1 MIISKIKRKNRV
13 YYNLHAEQCVTG
25 IFIGGVENGVF
36 VETLTKKTI
45 DRILE
50 DFDIQK
56 KIDLILDFS
65 NITIFPNNQ
74 KHFISTLKRNS
85 KSLTLINITE
95 EIVAKTGVDVIKN
108 SNNTKSNKI
117 FKSFFVFEI
126 GSIEFKEN
134 HFFEQTFTEYLEK
147 HCKEPDSGS
156 FYHTSS
162 SVYLTKY
169 IDVKSMIS
177 DKKGFFIFS
186 IYKLAL
192 KIKKHWLDNT
202 KKDEKPILICQNL
215 NSAYI
220 TSILSSFLDLE
231 LLIFD
236 KLGPIDKLY
245 STLDKKIVEDKSYI
259 VVSDLVC
266 LGTEIKI
273 SKNLIT
279 FLGGRYKGNV
289 SIIRIR
295 TLHSKTKS
303 YEDTECVFELTK
315 DNNVIDYQI
324 LTALNTDN

>member
-1 MIISKIKRKNRV
+1 MIISKIKRKNIV

-25 IFIGGVENGVF
+25 IFIDGVENGVF
-36 VETLTKKTI
+36 IETLTKKTI
-45 DRILE
+45 DRILK
-50 DFDIQK
+50 DFGIQK

-74 KHFISTLKRNS
+74 KYFISTLKGNS
-85 KSLTLINITE
+85 KRLTLINVTE
-95 EIVAKTGVDVIKN
+95 EIITKTGVDVIKN
-108 SNNTKSNKI
+108 YNNIKLNK
-117 FKSFFVFEI
+117 KYKNFFVFET
-126 GSIEFKEN
+126 GSIKFNEI
-134 HFFEQTFTEYLEK
+134 HFFEQTFVEYLEV
-147 HCKEPDSGS
+147 HCKEPESGS

-192 KIKKHWLDNT
+192 KIKKHWLDNIE
-202 KKDEKPILICQNL
+202 KEEKPILICQNL

-220 TSILSSFLDLE
+220 TSVLSSFLDLE

-245 STLDKKIVEDKSYI
+245 STLDKKIIEGKSYI

-279 FLGGRYKGNV
+279 FLGGKYKGNV
-289 SIIRIR
+289 SIIRIK
-295 TLHSKTKS
+295 TLHSETKT